1 MHHLLVKGFT
11 LVTLINLLLRG
22 SIHLH
27 PTTQN
32 VIWTVL
38 VGVLVGFGGWDGGF
52 WWVGW
57 WNLVG
62 GMVGGLVGF
71 EETFLKFCYC
81 KMIKHNISL
90 HEPTAYVLLS
100 KISLIIPNGFMFIA
114 VHCNTLWNIFNLILN
129 KTGIPVVS
137 DVNINP

>member
-57 WNLVG
+57 WVL
-62 GMVGGLVGF
+62 VGGLVGF

-81 KMIKHNISL
+81 KMLKHNISL

-114 VHCNTLWNIFNLILN
+114 VHCNTLWNIFNLMLN